1 MNNPKQNR
9 YFFHNLIK
17 NLSITEK
24 TVIITLAFIIF
35 LTVAMVANLFTVEI
49 VTTVRAYVS
58 GEGIY
63 SKTQKDAIYSL
74 IKYSKSRDE
83 TDYKH
88 FLNSMEIPMAG
99 RRARIELEKSV
110 PDLQLA
116 RQALIEHGSDPDDIK
131 NIIRLFTMFRAIGPV
146 HRTITEWE
154 IADNNNVE
162 LIKLTEKL
170 HEVILNGENNRKQ
183 QDAILAKIDHANQ
196 NVGSAVNAFSNNIN
210 DLAQLALNFSHCFVI
225 LIFIIFIGTGIPI
238 FILISNDTRKK
249 ILLLH
254 NGVEKIA
261 RSNSADGIGIDSTDE
276 LGRLARSFEKI
287 STNFLAAKSEL
298 QKKNLELTTAHEDI
312 IKSRDKALEGS
323 RLKSE
328 FLSNMSHEI
337 RTPMNGV
344 LGMTSILLATE
355 LTDEQLEFVKI
366 IRNSGDSL
374 ITIINDILDYSKIE
388 AGKLDF
394 EIIDFNLIVTMDE
407 VTDLMAIK
415 ASEKSLQYTAV
426 VSKEVPPFL
435 CGDPGRLRQIL
446 INIVGNAIKFTQEG
460 EISVRTSLDHEE
472 TTRAVIRFSISD
484 TGVGI
489 PKDKIDR
496 LFKSF
501 SQADGSTTR
510 KFGGTGL
517 GLAISKQ
524 LAEQMGGKIGVKSE
538 QGKGSE
544 FWFTAVFEKQPEN
557 KNKDFI
563 IPGDTR
569 KTRILIVDDNRIN
582 RYVLKEQLKLWGYQ
596 YSEAQDSIQALE
608 ELHLALTLKNPFKI
622 AIIDMYMPGMNG
634 DILGQ
639 KIKQNPG
646 LKNTNLIMMTSMG
659 KRGDVKQLQKIGF
672 TAYLTKPVKQW
683 QLYECLS
690 KVAGIKKET
699 AEEKPPALITR
710 HSISDD
716 QKRKI
721 RILIAE
727 DNRTNQMVILKILN
741 KLGYSADAV
750 ANGKE
755 AVEALEIFPYA
766 AVLMDCQMPELDG
779 YDATRII
786 RNPESETL
794 NHKVPVIALTASAMQ
809 GDRERCIKAGM
820 DDYLSKPIDT
830 QKLYEML
837 EKWISFQIK

>member
-1 MNNPKQNR
+1 MNNPKQNHN
-9 YFFHNLIK
+9 FFHNLIQ
-17 NLSITEK
+17 NLSITKK
-24 TVIITLAFIIF
+24 TIIIALAFIIF
-35 LTVAMVANLFTVEI
+35 LAVAMIVNLLTVEL
-49 VTTVRAYVS
+49 VTTVRAYVA

-63 SKTQKDAIYSL
+63 SKAQKDAIYSL
-74 IKYSKSRDE
+74 IKYSKARDE
-83 TDYKH
+83 TDYKR
-88 FLNSMEIPMAG
+88 FLNLMETPMAG

-116 RQALIEHGSDPDDIK
+116 HQSFIELGSDPDDIK
-131 NIIRLFTMFRAIGPV
+131 NIIRLFTMFRSVGPV

-162 LIKLTEKL
+162 LIKLAEKL
-170 HEVILNGENNRKQ
+170 HKVILNGGNNRKQ
-183 QDAILAKIDHANQ
+183 QDAILAEIDRTNQ
-196 NVGSAVNAFSNNIN
+196 NVDSAVNAFSNNIN
-210 DLAQLALNFSHCFVI
+210 DLAQLALNFSHYFVI
-225 LIFIIFIGTGIPI
+225 LTFILFFGTGIPI

-261 RSNSADGIGIDSTDE
+261 RSNNADKIGIDSTDE
-276 LGRLARSFEKI
+276 LGRLARSFEKM
-287 STNFLAAKSEL
+287 STNLLAAKSEL
-298 QKKNLELTTAHEDI
+298 QEKNLELTTAQEDI

-366 IRNSGDSL
+366 IRNSGNAL

-415 ASEKSLQYTAV
+415 AAEKSLQYTAM

-460 EISVRTSLDHEE
+460 EVSLRTSLDHEE
-472 TTRAVIRFSISD
+472 ATRALIRFSISD
-484 TGVGI
+484 TGIGI
-489 PKDKIDR
+489 PTDKIDR
-496 LFKSF
+496 LFESF

-524 LAEQMGGKIGVKSE
+524 LAEQMGGEIGVKSE

-557 KNKDFI
+557 KNKNFI

-596 YSEAQDSIQALE
+596 YSEAQNSIQALE
-608 ELHLALTLKNPFKI
+608 ELHLALTLKNPFEI

-639 KIKQNPG
+639 EIKQNPG
-646 LKNTNLIMMTSMG
+646 LKNTKLIMMTSMG

-683 QLYECLS
+683 QLYECLL

-699 AEEKPPALITR
+699 AKEKPPALITR

-727 DNRTNQMVILKILN
+727 DNRTNQMVILKILE

-750 ANGKE
+750 ANGEE
-755 AVEALEIFPYA
+755 AVDALKMFPYA

-779 YDATRII
+779 YGATRII
-786 RNPESETL
+786 RNPESKTL
-794 NHKVPVIALTASAMQ
+794 NHKVPVIALTANAML
-809 GDRERCIKAGM
+809 GDREKCIKAGM
-820 DDYLSKPIDT
+820 NDYLSKPIDT

-837 EKWISFQIK
+837 EKWIPSQTK